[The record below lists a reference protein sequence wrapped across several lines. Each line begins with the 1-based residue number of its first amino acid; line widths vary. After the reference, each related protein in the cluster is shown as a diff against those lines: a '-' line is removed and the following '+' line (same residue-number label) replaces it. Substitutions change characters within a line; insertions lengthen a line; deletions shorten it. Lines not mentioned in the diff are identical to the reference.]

1 MTNKGLYVHIPFCS
15 HICSYC
21 DFCKIIFDQKYV
33 KPYLNRLKEE
43 LEHYQ
48 IKQFSSIYIG
58 GGTPSSL
65 KEEDLEELLKMLKP
79 YLEDNKS
86 FAFEANF
93 ENLTLS
99 KIQILKKYGVN
110 RVSLGLQTFD
120 QNLLKILNRHHDEKL
135 VDEVL
140 FNLHNEGIDD
150 INIDLI
156 YGLPNQSLEM
166 VKKDVEKL
174 VSKNITHISTYAL
187 SVVPHTLFYVNKVK
201 EVSQETYREY
211 YDYIVEALKEHG
223 FNRYEVSNFAKEG
236 YESKHNLIYW
246 RNEEYLGIGLGAAS
260 YLNNKRFS
268 NTKSLTKYLQG
279 TTVEEEEELSKKDKE
294 FYSLMLGL
302 RLEEGVSLKKFKELY
317 QEDLVDIYKEPLK
330 ELEERR
336 LIQILDGRLKVTE
349 ENFFILDYVLEKL
362 LF

>member
-1 MTNKGLYVHIPFCS
+1 MTNRGLYVHIPFCS

-21 DFCKIIFDQKYV
+21 DFCKIIFDEKYV
-33 KPYLNRLKEE
+33 KSYLERLKEE
-43 LEHYQ
+43 LESYK
-48 IKQFSSIYIG
+48 IKSFKSIYVG

-65 KEEDLEELLKMLKP
+65 NDEDLETLLSMLRP
-79 YLEDNKS
+79 YLEEDKP

-99 KIQILKKYGVN
+99 KIRLLKKYGVN

-120 QNLLKILNRHHDEKL
+120 QDLLKTLNRHHDEKL

-140 FNLHNEGIDD
+140 NNLHKEGIDD
-150 INIDLI
+150 INVDLI
-156 YGLPNQSLEM
+156 YGLPSQTLEM
-166 VKKDVEKL
+166 VKKDVNKL

-187 SVVPHTLFYVNKVK
+187 SVVPHTLFYVNRVK
-201 EVSQETYREY
+201 EAPQETYREY
-211 YDYIVEALKEHG
+211 YDYIVKALKEHG
-223 FNRYEVSNFAKEG
+223 FNRYEVSNFAKKG

-260 YLNNKRFS
+260 YLDNKRFS
-268 NTKSLTKYLQG
+268 NTKSLTKYLKG
-279 TTVEEEEELSKKDKE
+279 TLVEEEETLTKKDEE
-294 FYSLMLGL
+294 FYFLMLGL
-302 RLEEGVSLKKFKELY
+302 RLEEGVSLEEYKKKFNKDFIEA
-317 QEDLVDIYKEPLK
+317 YKDKIK

-336 LIQILDGRLKVTE
+336 LIQFIDGRIKVTE
-349 ENFFILDYVLEKL
+349 ENLFILDYVLDKL